1 MHPPRPPRWCTRRAA
16 AGDPPDAPRR
26 GRDRPDGSAASA
38 CRRAARATP
47 SSSLSPTTPHS
58 STRPACSVAAAAPA
72 RRTLAPRMYGP
83 PASTGSP
90 PTGERSAK
98 LTDPERRPGSLKGF
112 VNEMRMVAMK
122 LHTKDQAKEG
132 MQEKSTLPITEWKY
146 VLRPAPLFFFFFSV
160 G

>member
-1 MHPPRPPRWCTRRAA
+1 MAAFVAAPAAA
-16 AGDPPDAPRR
+16 AGLT
-26 GRDRPDGSAASA
+26 
-38 CRRAARATP
+38 AARGGAFTA
-47 SSSLSPTTPHS
+47 

-146 VLRPAPLFFFFFSV
+146 VLRPAPLFFFFSQSARGGGAV
-160 G
+160 APVNPLSRS